1 MLIRIGAK
9 PLLIKPGARFVTMV
23 LSCRPRTVI
32 RRRGYIEYALF
43 SLTSIS
49 NDGAARETDLSI
61 IFRYL
66 IRQIM
71 VSMLA
76 VSGILLLVFMSG
88 RFIKYL
94 ADAAEGEIAAGVL
107 FAIMGY
113 RFPGFLELILPLGLF
128 IGILLAYGRMYLES
142 EMTVLFAC
150 GVSEKQLLAK
160 TLLGALPVMLV
171 VGAMSLYISP
181 WGMKQVEHIFN
192 EQRKATEFEMLAPG
206 RFQDF
211 TSGDRVTYTEALSD
225 DKRQL
230 QGVFIAEYDKDGKGV
245 TLITA
250 ESGSQ
255 FIDEETGSRFL
266 VLEDGGR
273 FQGTPGRLDYNV
285 TEFEA
290 YGLKIVSGQEGS
302 KELEEGLSTLALW
315 NSDDP
320 EDRALLH
327 WRISLPLIVPIVTLL
342 AVRLSRVNPR
352 QGRFFHLLPAM
363 LVYITYLGLL
373 IVARD
378 ALADE
383 KVPEWVG
390 MLWVHALF
398 LALGLWLQ
406 FGPGWLNRRRLE
418 REGRQRA

>member
-1 MLIRIGAK
+1 M
-9 PLLIKPGARFVTMV
+9 
-23 LSCRPRTVI
+23 
-32 RRRGYIEYALF
+32 
-43 SLTSIS
+43 SIV
-49 NDGAARETDLSI
+49 
-61 IFRYL
+61 FRYL

-76 VSGILLLVFMSG
+76 VSSILLLVFMSG

-94 ADAAEGEIAAGVL
+94 GNAAEGEIAAGLL
-107 FAIMGY
+107 FSIMAY

-150 GVSEKQLLAK
+150 GLSDKQLLAK
-160 TLLGALPVMLV
+160 TLIGSLPVMLV
-171 VGAMSLYISP
+171 VGSMSLFVSP
-181 WGMKQVEHIFN
+181 WGMKQVEGIFN
-192 EQRKATEFEMLAPG
+192 EARKATEFEMLAPG

-211 TSGDRVTYTEALSD
+211 TSGSRVTYTEALSE

-230 QGVFIAEYDKDGKGV
+230 QGVFIAEYDRNGQGV

-250 ESGSQ
+250 EAGSQ
-255 FIDEETGSRFL
+255 LIDQETGSRFL
-266 VLEDGGR
+266 ILEQGGR
-273 FQGTPGRLDYNV
+273 YQGLPGNLDYNV
-285 TEFEA
+285 TRFEA
-290 YGLKIVSGQEGS
+290 YGLKIRSGEAGSRELDEGVSTMS
-302 KELEEGLSTLALW
+302 LW
-315 NSDDP
+315 NSNNLD
-320 EDRALLH
+320 DRALLH
-327 WRISLPLIVPIVTLL
+327 WRLSLPLIVPIVTLL

-378 ALADE
+378 ALAE
-383 KVPEWVG
+383 GKVPEWIG
-390 MLWVHALF
+390 MLWVHAIF

-406 FGPGWLNRRRLE
+406 FGPAWLYRRRLE
-418 REGRQRA
+418 KEAPTHA

>member
-1 MLIRIGAK
+1 MA
-9 PLLIKPGARFVTMV
+9 
-23 LSCRPRTVI
+23 LSYWACAVI
-32 RRRGYIEYALF
+32 HRQGYIEYPQFPL
-43 SLTSIS
+43 STIS
-49 NDGAARETDLSI
+49 RFGAARETDLNI
-61 IFRYL
+61 VFRYI

-71 VSMLA
+71 VSMVA

-94 ADAAEGEIAAGVL
+94 GNAAEGEIPAGVL
-107 FAIMGY
+107 FSIMAY

-150 GVSEKQLLAK
+150 GVSDRQLLAK
-160 TLLGALPVMLV
+160 TLLGCVPVMLV
-171 VGAMSLYISP
+171 VAGMSLYVSP
-181 WGMKQVEHIFN
+181 WGMKQVEAIFN
-192 EQRKATEFEMLAPG
+192 EARTATEFEMLAPG

-211 TSGDRVTYTEALSD
+211 TSGSRVTYTEALSD

-230 QGVFIAEYDKDGKGV
+230 QGVFIAEYNLNGEGV

-255 FIDEETGSRFL
+255 LIDQETGSRFL
-266 VLEDGGR
+266 ILENGGR
-273 FQGTPGRLDYNV
+273 FQGRPGNLDYNV
-285 TEFEA
+285 TRFEA
-290 YGLKIVSGQEGS
+290 YGLKIMGGEAGNR
-302 KELEEGLSTLALW
+302 ELEEGISTMALW
-315 NSDDP
+315 QSDKP

-327 WRISLPLIVPIVTLL
+327 WRFSLPLIVPIVTLL

-378 ALADE
+378 ALADG
-383 KVPEWVG
+383 KVPEWIG
-390 MLWVHALF
+390 MLWVHVIF

-406 FGPGWLNRRRLE
+406 FGPAWLYRRRLE
-418 REGRQRA
+418 KEARAHA

>member
-1 MLIRIGAK
+1 M
-9 PLLIKPGARFVTMV
+9 T
-23 LSCRPRTVI
+23 
-32 RRRGYIEYALF
+32 
-43 SLTSIS
+43 
-49 NDGAARETDLSI
+49 I

-71 VSMLA
+71 VSMFA

-94 ADAAEGEIAAGVL
+94 GSAAEGEIAAGVL

-150 GVSEKQLLAK
+150 GVSERQLLAK
-160 TLLGALPVMLV
+160 TLLGALPVMFV
-171 VGAMSLYISP
+171 VGAMSLYVSP
-181 WGMKQVEHIFN
+181 WGMKQVEQIFN

-206 RFQDF
+206 RFQDLS
-211 TSGDRVTYTEALSD
+211 SGTRVTYTESLSD

-230 QGVFIAEYDKDGKGV
+230 QGVFIAEYGRDGEGV

-250 ESGSQ
+250 ETGSQ
-255 FIDEETGSRFL
+255 LIDEETGSRFL
-266 VLEDGGR
+266 ILEDGGR
-273 FQGTPGRLDYNV
+273 FQGVPGQLDHSV
-285 TEFEA
+285 TLFEA
-290 YGLKIVSGQEGS
+290 YGLKIQSGEAGTKQ
-302 KELEEGLSTLALW
+302 LEEGISTLDLW
-315 NSDDP
+315 YSDDP

-327 WRISLPLIVPIVTLL
+327 WRISLPLIVPIITLL

-378 ALADE
+378 ALADG
-383 KVPEWVG
+383 KVPEWLG

-398 LALGLWLQ
+398 LTLGLWLQ
-406 FGPGWLNRRRLE
+406 FGPAWLNRRRLE
-418 REGRQRA
+418 KEAKAHA

>member
-1 MLIRIGAK
+1 MTI
-9 PLLIKPGARFVTMV
+9 V
-23 LSCRPRTVI
+23 
-32 RRRGYIEYALF
+32 
-43 SLTSIS
+43 
-49 NDGAARETDLSI
+49 
-61 IFRYL
+61 FRYL
-66 IRQIM
+66 IRQVM

-76 VSGILLLVFMSG
+76 VSSVLLLVFMSG

-94 ADAAEGEIAAGVL
+94 AEAAEGDLAADVL
-107 FAIMGY
+107 FSIMAY

-142 EMTVLFAC
+142 EMTVLSAC
-150 GVSEKQLLAK
+150 GVSDRELLTK
-160 TLLGALPVMLV
+160 TLIGCVPVMLV
-171 VGAMSLYISP
+171 VGAMSLFVSP
-181 WGMKQVEHIFN
+181 WGMKQVEQIFN

-211 TSGDRVTYTEALSD
+211 TSGSRVTYTESLSD

-230 QGVFIAEYDKDGKGV
+230 QGVFIAEYDQDGEGI

-250 ESGSQ
+250 ETGSQ
-255 FIDEETGSRFL
+255 LIDEETGSRFL
-266 VLEDGGR
+266 ILEEGGR
-273 FQGTPGRLDYNV
+273 FQGTPGQLDYNV

-290 YGLKIVSGQEGS
+290 YGLKVVSGETGGR
-302 KELEEGLSTLALW
+302 ELEEGLSTRALW
-315 NSDDP
+315 QSDNP

-327 WRISLPLIVPIVTLL
+327 WRFSLPLIVPIVTLL

-378 ALADE
+378 ALADG
-383 KVPEWVG
+383 KVPEWIG
-390 MLWVHALF
+390 MLWVHGIF

-406 FGPGWLNRRRLE
+406 FGPAWLHRRRLE
-418 REGRQRA
+418 REVRAHA